1 MPSGSKDNDQT
12 SQDRFSQYVDQLEPA
27 AKAALRRSLAFDPGA
42 WPGAFAYVEPWVI
55 NSGPWERQAT
65 YLVAGL
71 QALSRAQSAN
81 GDLGSAAAA
90 LRKSTDSASVEQR
103 FLALLDADADELPHR
118 LRQMVTLMSSANIA
132 PDWGTLRKDLRWWR
146 NGERTVQQRWARS
159 YYRHE
164 LPQNDSGN
172 NQQTGDKKG
181 EQNVQ

>member
-1 MPSGSKDNDQT
+1 MPSDSKGNDET
-12 SQDRFSQYVDQLEPA
+12 SQDRFTQYVDQLESA

-55 NSGPWERQAT
+55 NSGSWERKVT

-71 QALSRAQSAN
+71 QVLSRAQSAD

-103 FLALLDADADELPHR
+103 FLALLDSDADELPHR

-146 NGERTVQQRWARS
+146 TDDRTVQQRWAKS
-159 YYRHE
+159 YYRHDR
-164 LPQNDSGN
+164 QKNGSGDN
-172 NQQTGDKKG
+172 EQTGDKEG